1 MCIRDSCEFDRCRTL
16 YGKYLEADP
25 SNGTAWIEFAK
36 LEQSLGEIDRA
47 RAILEAAVAQP
58 VLDMPELLWRAF
70 VDFETEEEEY
80 DRARAVYRQL
90 LKRTKHVKVWMS
102 FAQFESTLTTPD
114 FDRARKIYSEGFQML
129 GETEQKEER
138 LMLLEDWMAFE
149 RTHGDAAAVEAA
161 EKMQPKKILKKRAI
175 TTADGTEA
183 GWEEYYDYIFPDEKG
198 SAPNLKLLEMAQ
210 AWKKQKVTE

>member
-1 MCIRDSCEFDRCRTL
+1 M
-16 YGKYLEADP
+16 
-25 SNGTAWIEFAK
+25 
-36 LEQSLGEIDRA
+36 
-47 RAILEAAVAQP
+47 
-58 VLDMPELLWRAF
+58 VLHMPELLWRAF

-210 AWKKQKVTE
+210 E